1 MPWQGLGENLGRADL
16 TCWRCLV
23 RAGKKMKKRTR
34 IIVNMLLKV
43 IKATRGVKMIFA
55 ASRKKVKVSRVQER

>member
-1 MPWQGLGENLGRADL
+1 MPWHGLGENLGRADL
-16 TCWRCLV
+16 TYWRCLV

-34 IIVNMLLKV
+34 MIVNMLHIV

-55 ASRKKVKVSRVQER
+55 ASRKKIKVSQVQER